1 MKKLTILLLTALM
14 FSATSRAEEKPL
26 KPRLVVCTDIA
37 PADVEPDDMESMV
50 RLMAYAD
57 CFEVEALITSVGW
70 NCDPYPVE
78 WHEYLTR
85 VVEAYRK
92 DVPNLM
98 KRSNQ
103 KEFLSVME
111 ETGCQEIG
119 YWPCADYVRSRAV
132 MGSM

>member
-1 MKKLTILLLTALM
+1 MRQIEKHETLEQGYFFQFFAWMVSLFIVSLQPLFTIIMIRNYFLGLLAMLGVNTLQA
-14 FSATSRAEEKPL
+14 AVNEL

-57 CFEVEALITSVGW
+57 QFEIEALITSVGW

-78 WHEYLTR
+78 WAQYLQR
-85 VVEAYRK
+85 VIEAYRK

-98 KRSNQ
+98 
-103 KEFLSVME
+103 
-111 ETGCQEIG
+111 
-119 YWPCADYVRSRAV
+119 
-132 MGSM
+132 